1 MTSPV
6 PTSPA
11 KTVLSASGGG
21 LRASGGAKK
30 LIIRGFEKKPT
41 LPSNFEEDT
50 WAKLRDAVVAVHNKA
65 PVATSLEELY
75 KAAEDLCTHKLA
87 ASLYKRLQT
96 ELEQHI
102 LALQRS
108 LVDRMP
114 QIDSS
119 AFLSLLNA
127 VWQDHCDQTKV
138 ILSIFLFL
146 DRTYVIQTQGVK
158 SLWDLGLSLFRQTLL
173 THEDI
178 QRRTASGLLRVVHF
192 SAPRCPASPELQQL
206 SSLVCL

>member
-6 PTSPA
+6 SNTNPA
-11 KTVLSASGGG
+11 KAALSSSSGG
-21 LRASGGAKK
+21 LRTSGGAKK
-30 LIIRGFEKKPT
+30 LIIRGFEKKPS

-50 WAKLRDAVVAVHNKA
+50 WAKLRDAVVAVHNRQ
-65 PVATSLEELY
+65 PVHTSLEELY

-102 LALQRS
+102 LTLQRM
-108 LVDRMP
+108 LLERLP
-114 QIDSS
+114 QLDSA
-119 AFLSLLNA
+119 AFLSLLNST
-127 VWQDHCDQTKV
+127 WQDHCDQTKV

-158 SLWDLGLSLFRQTLL
+158 SIWDVGLSLIRSTLL
-173 THEDI
+173 AQEV
-178 QRRTASGLLRVVHF
+178 RTLRTN
-192 SAPRCPASPELQQL
+192 AAL
-206 SSLVCL
+206 SYTFFFTF